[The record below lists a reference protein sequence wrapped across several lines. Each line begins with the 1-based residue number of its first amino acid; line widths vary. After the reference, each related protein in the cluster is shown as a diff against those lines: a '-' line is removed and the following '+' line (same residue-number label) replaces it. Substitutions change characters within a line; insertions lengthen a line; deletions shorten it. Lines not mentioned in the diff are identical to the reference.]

1 MPAGWTSPEQGYWCD
16 ENTGRKTLE
25 AIRVYKEE
33 SSAWRKA
40 YTDLKAE
47 LVTSQKEMSERL
59 DALEQAFAKE
69 KTALVQKGRRDILIW
84 GIVACGVGYL
94 AGR

>member
-1 MPAGWTSPEQGYWCD
+1 
-16 ENTGRKTLE
+16 
-25 AIRVYKEE
+25 
-33 SSAWRKA
+33 
-40 YTDLKAE
+40 
-47 LVTSQKEMSERL
+47 MSERL

-69 KTALVQKGRRDILIW
+69 KTALVQKGRRDVLIW